1 MKQFFDG
8 GHAGCAN
15 TLLFNTRASLHRHH
29 R

>member
-8 GHAGCAN
+8 GHADCAN
-15 TLLFNTRASLHRHH
+15 TLIFDTRASLRRHH